1 MTSIS
6 DSLLQ
11 KTDFTVEEI
20 CSLLKTT
27 GEDNTA
33 SLFNRACMV
42 KNTNARQGVHFRG
55 IIELS
60 NICERDCLYCG
71 IRRSNLDVT
80 RFQMTKQQILDAALW
95 THKAGYGSL
104 VIQAGERRD
113 AGFIDFIEEILR
125 EIKQLSCGSLGI
137 TLSLGEQSKDVY
149 ARWFEAGAHRY
160 LLRIETSDPLLY
172 RQIHPL
178 GYSFEE
184 RVACLGYL
192 RETGYQ
198 VGTGVMIG
206 LPGQTVAQLASDILF
221 FKKNDIDMIGMGPYI
236 PHHSTP
242 MSQKPANCT
251 ENSQFELAL
260 KMIAVTRI
268 VLKDVNIAATTALQ
282 ALKSDGRELGLKAGA
297 NIIMPNVTG
306 TEYRTGYQ
314 LYDNKPCM
322 DENSEV
328 CRENLVAGIKN
339 AGETVIYGK
348 WGDSKHFFK
357 RRGMESLNDP
367 ISINEVSGQER
378 RREQC

>member
-1 MTSIS
+1 I
-6 DSLLQ
+6 
-11 KTDFTVEEI
+11 
-20 CSLLKTT
+20 
-27 GEDNTA
+27 
-33 SLFNRACMV
+33 
-42 KNTNARQGVHFRG
+42 HFRG

-60 NICERDCLYCG
+60 NICERNCFYCG
-71 IRRSNLDVT
+71 IRRSNRDVT
-80 RFQMTKQQILDAALW
+80 RFQMTKQEILDDALW

-113 AGFIDFIEEILR
+113 AGFIHFIEEILR
-125 EIKQLSCGSLGI
+125 EIKKLSGGALGI
-137 TLSLGEQSKDVY
+137 TLSLGEQSKEVY

-160 LLRIETSDPLLY
+160 LLRIETSDPSLY
-172 RQIHPL
+172 RKIHPS
-178 GYSFEE
+178 GYSFED

-206 LPGQTVAQLASDILF
+206 LPGQTIAQLASDILF
-221 FKKNDIDMIGMGPYI
+221 FKENDIDMIGMGPYI

-242 MSQKPANCT
+242 MFQRPL
-251 ENSQFELAL
+251 ELSEGSRFKL
-260 KMIAVTRI
+260 GLNMIAATRI

-314 LYDNKPCM
+314 LYDNKPCI

-328 CRENLVAGIKN
+328 CRDNLVAGIKN
-339 AGETVIYGK
+339 AGETVIYGQ
-348 WGDSKHFFK
+348 WGDSKHFF
-357 RRGMESLNDP
+357 RRKGLESLHNS
-367 ISINEVSGQER
+367 ISVSEVSGQER
-378 RREQC
+378 RPEQC

>member
-1 MTSIS
+1 MTCIS
-6 DSLLQ
+6 DSILQ
-11 KTDFTVEEI
+11 KTDFSAEEI

-27 GEDNTA
+27 GENDSA
-33 SLFNRACMV
+33 SLFRHACMV
-42 KNTNARQGVHFRG
+42 KNANAPTGVHFRG

-71 IRRSNLDVT
+71 IRKSNLDVA

-113 AGFIDFIEEILR
+113 AGFIDFIEDILR
-125 EIKQLSCGSLGI
+125 EIKQLSCGALGI
-137 TLSLGEQSKDVY
+137 TLSLGEQSKGVY

-160 LLRIETSDPLLY
+160 LLRIETSDPELY
-172 RQIHPL
+172 RQIHPS

-192 RETGYQ
+192 RKTGYQ

-206 LPGQTVAQLASDILF
+206 LPGQTIAQLASDILF
-221 FKKNDIDMIGMGPYI
+221 FKDNDIDMIGMGPYI

-242 MSQKPANCT
+242 MFQNPL
-251 ENSQFELAL
+251 ELSEDSRFKL
-260 KMIAVTRI
+260 GLNMIAVTRI
-268 VLKDVNIAATTALQ
+268 VLKDVNIAATTSLQ
-282 ALKSDGRELGLKAGA
+282 ALKSDGRELGLRAGA

-328 CRENLVAGIKN
+328 CRDNLVAGIRD
-339 AGETVIYGK
+339 AGETVIYDK
-348 WGDSKHFFK
+348 WGDSMHFYK
-357 RRGMESLNDP
+357 RSCIGSSDDSNP
-367 ISINEVSGQER
+367 VSQPSEQDRRQEK
-378 RREQC
+378 

>member
-6 DSLLQ
+6 DSILQ
-11 KTDFTVEEI
+11 KRDFSVEEI
-20 CSLLKTT
+20 CSLLQTT
-27 GEDNTA
+27 GEGNTV
-33 SLFNRACMV
+33 SLFNLACRV
-42 KNTNARQGVHFRG
+42 KNAHARQGVYFRG

-71 IRRSNLDVT
+71 IRRSNLDVA
-80 RFQMTKQQILDAALW
+80 RFQMTKQEILDAALW
-95 THKAGYGSL
+95 TYKAGYGSL

-113 AGFIDFIEEILR
+113 AGFIGFIEEILR
-125 EIKQLSCGSLGI
+125 EIKQLSCGALGI
-137 TLSLGEQSKDVY
+137 TLSLGEQSRDVY

-160 LLRIETSDPLLY
+160 LLRIETSDPVLY
-172 RQIHPL
+172 RQIHPS

-184 RVACLGYL
+184 RVACLGFL

-206 LPGQTVAQLASDILF
+206 LPGQTIAQLASDILF
-221 FKKNDIDMIGMGPYI
+221 FKENDIDMIGMGPYI

-251 ENSQFELAL
+251 EDSQFELAL

-282 ALKSDGRELGLKAGA
+282 ALKSDGREQGLKAGA

-339 AGETVIYGK
+339 AGETVIYDQ
-348 WGDSKHFFK
+348 WGDSKHFYK
-357 RRGMESLNDP
+357 RKGMKYSHD
-367 ISINEVSGQER
+367 STSVSQLSGLEK